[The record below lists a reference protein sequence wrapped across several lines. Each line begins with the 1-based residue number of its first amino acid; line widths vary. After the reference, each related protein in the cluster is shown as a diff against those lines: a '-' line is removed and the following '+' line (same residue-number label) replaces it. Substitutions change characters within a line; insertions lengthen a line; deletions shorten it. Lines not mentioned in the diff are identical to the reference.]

1 MLFIGGDSISLKFSE
16 NDFNFKMSNQTDF
29 IRSVTVGLIFIPY
42 HFICDLARKSVFLRR
57 EKIEAWLLGSVCFS
71 GAISILTLLYYLF
84 IGRIY
89 IFEGKFPLAVP
100 VISTAILFLIYALFK
115 ESTFKLYDDLQDF
128 VCLDIILADAINEAD
143 AIDVTADIS
152 DVEGMQKI
160 IDDDDDDDD
169 VKVPDANT
177 LDYTSDTN
185 SDSASAAVSI
195 NPQSS
200 DTQQESSIE
209 DQAIASLQAAMQQSN
224 TEVIKD
230 ASTLQSNAAF
240 ATVETLSKSAKQSLY
255 KNKML
260 AALRN
265 KLEAV
270 RSENNLSKDELNKVC
285 SEQQFIKDTDFT
297 TMSLNIDIDELLF
310 GE

>member
-29 IRSVTVGLIFIPY
+29 IRSITVGLIFIPY

-57 EKIEAWLLGSVCFS
+57 EKIEAWLLGSVYFS
-71 GAISILTLLYYLF
+71 GAISILTLLYYFF

-128 VCLDIILADAINEAD
+128 VCLDSILADAINEAD

-160 IDDDDDDDD
+160 TDDDA
-169 VKVPDANT
+169 KVPDANI
-177 LDYTSDTN
+177 LNYTSDTN

-195 NPQSS
+195 NPTSS

-209 DQAIASLQAAMQQSN
+209 NQAIASLQAAMQQSN
-224 TEVIKD
+224 TDVIKD
-230 ASTLQSNAAF
+230 ASTLQLNTAS

-285 SEQQFIKDTDFT
+285 NEQQFIKDTDFT

>member
-1 MLFIGGDSISLKFSE
+1 MFFIGGDSISLKFSE

-29 IRSVTVGLIFIPY
+29 IRSITVGLIFVPY
-42 HFICDLARKSVFLRR
+42 HFICDLARKAVFLRR

-71 GAISILTLLYYLF
+71 GAISILTLLYYFF
-84 IGRIY
+84 IGKIY

-128 VCLDIILADAINEAD
+128 VCLDSILADAISEAD
-143 AIDVTADIS
+143 SIDVTVDIS
-152 DVEGMQKI
+152 DVEGIQKI
-160 IDDDDDDDD
+160 TDDDD
-169 VKVPDANT
+169 VQVPDAN
-177 LDYTSDTN
+177 TSDTN
-185 SDSASAAVSI
+185 SDSASAAVSM
-195 NPQSS
+195 NLPSS

-209 DQAIASLQAAMQQSN
+209 DQAIASLQTAMQQSN
-224 TEVIKD
+224 TKVTKD
-230 ASTLQSNAAF
+230 ASILQANAAF

>member
-29 IRSVTVGLIFIPY
+29 IRSITVGLIFIPY

-57 EKIEAWLLGSVCFS
+57 EKIEAWLLGSVYFS
-71 GAISILTLLYYLF
+71 GAISILTLLYYFF

-128 VCLDIILADAINEAD
+128 VCLDSILADAINEAD

-160 IDDDDDDDD
+160 IDDDDDA
-169 VKVPDANT
+169 KVLDANT
-177 LDYTSDTN
+177 LNHTSDTN

-195 NPQSS
+195 NPPSS
-200 DTQQESSIE
+200 DAQQESSIE
-209 DQAIASLQAAMQQSN
+209 DQAIASLQAAMQQPN
-224 TEVIKD
+224 TEIVKD
-230 ASTLQSNAAF
+230 SSTLQLNTAS
-240 ATVETLSKSAKQSLY
+240 ATAETLSKSAKQSLY

>member
-1 MLFIGGDSISLKFSE
+1 MFFIGGDSISLKFSE

-29 IRSVTVGLIFIPY
+29 IRSITVGLIFVPY
-42 HFICDLARKSVFLRR
+42 HFICDLARKAVFLRR

-71 GAISILTLLYYLF
+71 GAISILTLLYYFF
-84 IGRIY
+84 IGKIY

-128 VCLDIILADAINEAD
+128 VCLDSILADAISEAD
-143 AIDVTADIS
+143 SIDVTADIS
-152 DVEGMQKI
+152 NVEGMQKI
-160 IDDDDDDDD
+160 TDDDD
-169 VKVPDANT
+169 VQVPDAN
-177 LDYTSDTN
+177 TSDTN
-185 SDSASAAVSI
+185 SDSASAAVSM
-195 NPQSS
+195 NLPSS

-209 DQAIASLQAAMQQSN
+209 DQAIASLQTAMQQSN
-224 TEVIKD
+224 TKVTKD
-230 ASTLQSNAAF
+230 ASILQANAAF

>member
-1 MLFIGGDSISLKFSE
+1 MFFIGGDSISLKFSE
-16 NDFNFKMSNQTDF
+16 NDFNMSNQTDF
-29 IRSVTVGLIFIPY
+29 IRSITVGLIFVPY
-42 HFICDLARKSVFLRR
+42 HFICDLARKAVFLRR

-71 GAISILTLLYYLF
+71 GAISILTLLYYFF
-84 IGRIY
+84 IGKIY

-128 VCLDIILADAINEAD
+128 VCLDSILADAISEAD
-143 AIDVTADIS
+143 SIDVTADIS

-160 IDDDDDDDD
+160 TDDDD
-169 VKVPDANT
+169 VQVPDAN
-177 LDYTSDTN
+177 TSDTN
-185 SDSASAAVSI
+185 SDSASAAVSM
-195 NPQSS
+195 NLPSS

-209 DQAIASLQAAMQQSN
+209 DQAIASLQTAMQQSN
-224 TEVIKD
+224 TKVTKD
-230 ASTLQSNAAF
+230 ASILQANAAF
-240 ATVETLSKSAKQSLY
+240 ATVKTLSKSAKQSLY

>member
-1 MLFIGGDSISLKFSE
+1 MFFIGGDSISLKFSE

-29 IRSVTVGLIFIPY
+29 IRSITVGLIFVPY
-42 HFICDLARKSVFLRR
+42 HFICDLARKAVFLRR

-71 GAISILTLLYYLF
+71 GAISILTLLYYFF
-84 IGRIY
+84 IGKIY

-128 VCLDIILADAINEAD
+128 VCLDSILADAINEAD

-160 IDDDDDDDD
+160 TDDDA
-169 VKVPDANT
+169 KVPDANI
-177 LDYTSDTN
+177 LNYTSDTN

-195 NPQSS
+195 NPTSS

-209 DQAIASLQAAMQQSN
+209 NQAIASLQAAMQQSN
-224 TEVIKD
+224 TDVIKD
-230 ASTLQSNAAF
+230 ASTLQSNAAS
-240 ATVETLSKSAKQSLY
+240 ATVDTLSKSAKQSLY

-285 SEQQFIKDTDFT
+285 NEQQFIKDTDFT
-297 TMSLNIDIDELLF
+297 TISLNIDIDELLF

>member
-29 IRSVTVGLIFIPY
+29 IRSITVGLIFIPY

-71 GAISILTLLYYLF
+71 GAISILTLLYYFF
-84 IGRIY
+84 IGKIY

-128 VCLDIILADAINEAD
+128 VCLDSILADAINEAD

-160 IDDDDDDDD
+160 TDDD

-177 LDYTSDTN
+177 LDDTSDTN
-185 SDSASAAVSI
+185 SDSGSADVSI
-195 NPQSS
+195 NPSSS

-209 DQAIASLQAAMQQSN
+209 NQAIASLQAAMQQSN
-224 TEVIKD
+224 TDVIKD
-230 ASTLQSNAAF
+230 ASTLQSNAAS
-240 ATVETLSKSAKQSLY
+240 ATVDTLSKSAKQSLY

-285 SEQQFIKDTDFT
+285 NEQQFIKDTDFT
-297 TMSLNIDIDELLF
+297 TMSLNIDIDKLLF

>member
-29 IRSVTVGLIFIPY
+29 IRSITVGLIFIPY

-84 IGRIY
+84 IGKIY

-128 VCLDIILADAINEAD
+128 VCLDSILADAINEAD

-160 IDDDDDDDD
+160 TDDDA
-169 VKVPDANT
+169 KVPDANI
-177 LDYTSDTN
+177 LNYTSDTN
-185 SDSASAAVSI
+185 SDSASAAVSM
-195 NPQSS
+195 NLPSS

-209 DQAIASLQAAMQQSN
+209 DQAIASLQTAMQQSN
-224 TEVIKD
+224 TKVTKD
-230 ASTLQSNAAF
+230 ASILQANAAF

>member
-29 IRSVTVGLIFIPY
+29 IRSITVGLIFIPY

-57 EKIEAWLLGSVCFS
+57 EKIEAWLLGSVYFS
-71 GAISILTLLYYLF
+71 GAISILTLLYYFF

-128 VCLDIILADAINEAD
+128 ICLDSILADAINEAD

-160 IDDDDDDDD
+160 IDDDDDAKVLD
-169 VKVPDANT
+169 VNT
-177 LDYTSDTN
+177 LNHTSDTN

-195 NPQSS
+195 NPPSS
-200 DTQQESSIE
+200 DAQQESSIE
-209 DQAIASLQAAMQQSN
+209 DQAIASLQAAMQQPN
-224 TEVIKD
+224 TEIVKD
-230 ASTLQSNAAF
+230 SSTLQLNTAS

-285 SEQQFIKDTDFT
+285 NEQQFIKDTDFT

>member
-1 MLFIGGDSISLKFSE
+1 MFFIGGDSISLKFSE

-29 IRSVTVGLIFIPY
+29 IRSITVGLIFVPY
-42 HFICDLARKSVFLRR
+42 HFICDLARKAVFLRR

-71 GAISILTLLYYLF
+71 GAISILTLLYYFF
-84 IGRIY
+84 IGKIY

-128 VCLDIILADAINEAD
+128 VCLDSILADAINEAD
-143 AIDVTADIS
+143 SIDVTADIS

-160 IDDDDDDDD
+160 TDDDD
-169 VKVPDANT
+169 VQVPDVN
-177 LDYTSDTN
+177 TSDTN
-185 SDSASAAVSI
+185 SDSASAAVSM
-195 NPQSS
+195 NLPSS

-209 DQAIASLQAAMQQSN
+209 DQAIASLQTAMQQSN
-224 TEVIKD
+224 TKVTKD
-230 ASTLQSNAAF
+230 ASILQANAAF

>member
-29 IRSVTVGLIFIPY
+29 IRSITVGLIFIPY

-71 GAISILTLLYYLF
+71 GAISILTLLYYFF
-84 IGRIY
+84 IGKIY

-128 VCLDIILADAINEAD
+128 VCLDSILADAINEAD

-160 IDDDDDDDD
+160 TDDD

-177 LDYTSDTN
+177 LDDTSDTN
-185 SDSASAAVSI
+185 SDSGSADVSI
-195 NPQSS
+195 NPSSS

-209 DQAIASLQAAMQQSN
+209 DPAIASLQAAMQQSN

-230 ASTLQSNAAF
+230 ASTLQSNAAS

>member
-29 IRSVTVGLIFIPY
+29 IRSITVGLIFIPY

-84 IGRIY
+84 IGKIY

-128 VCLDIILADAINEAD
+128 VCLDSILADAINEAD

-160 IDDDDDDDD
+160 TDDDA
-169 VKVPDANT
+169 KVPDANI
-177 LDYTSDTN
+177 LNYTSDTN

-195 NPQSS
+195 NPTSS

-209 DQAIASLQAAMQQSN
+209 NQAIASLQAAMQQSN
-224 TEVIKD
+224 TDVIKD
-230 ASTLQSNAAF
+230 ASTLQSNAA
-240 ATVETLSKSAKQSLY
+240 SAI
-255 KNKML
+255 
-260 AALRN
+260 
-265 KLEAV
+265 E
-270 RSENNLSKDELNKVC
+270 E
-285 SEQQFIKDTDFT
+285 
-297 TMSLNIDIDELLF
+297 
-310 GE
+310 

>member
-1 MLFIGGDSISLKFSE
+1 MFFIGGDSISLKFSE

-29 IRSVTVGLIFIPY
+29 IRSITVGLIFVPY
-42 HFICDLARKSVFLRR
+42 HFICDLARKAVFLRR
-57 EKIEAWLLGSVCFS
+57 EKIEAWLLGSACFS
-71 GAISILTLLYYLF
+71 GAISILTLLYYFF
-84 IGRIY
+84 IGKIY

-128 VCLDIILADAINEAD
+128 VCLDSILADAISEAD
-143 AIDVTADIS
+143 SIDVTADIS

-160 IDDDDDDDD
+160 TDDDD
-169 VKVPDANT
+169 VQVPDAN
-177 LDYTSDTN
+177 TSDTN
-185 SDSASAAVSI
+185 SDSASAAVSM
-195 NPQSS
+195 NLPSS

-209 DQAIASLQAAMQQSN
+209 DQAIASLQTAMQQSN
-224 TEVIKD
+224 TKVTKD
-230 ASTLQSNAAF
+230 ASILQANAAF

>member
-29 IRSVTVGLIFIPY
+29 IRSITVGLIFIPY

-57 EKIEAWLLGSVCFS
+57 EKIEAWLLGSVYFS
-71 GAISILTLLYYLF
+71 GAISILTLLYYFF

-128 VCLDIILADAINEAD
+128 VCLDSILADAINEAD

-160 IDDDDDDDD
+160 IDDDDDDA
-169 VKVPDANT
+169 KVLDANT
-177 LDYTSDTN
+177 LNHTSDTN

-195 NPQSS
+195 NPPSS
-200 DTQQESSIE
+200 DAQQESSIE
-209 DQAIASLQAAMQQSN
+209 DQAIASLQAAMQQPN
-224 TEVIKD
+224 TEIVKD
-230 ASTLQSNAAF
+230 SSTLQLNTAS
-240 ATVETLSKSAKQSLY
+240 ATVETLTKSAKQSLY

>member
-1 MLFIGGDSISLKFSE
+1 MFFIGGDSISLKFSE

-29 IRSVTVGLIFIPY
+29 IRSITVGLIFVPY
-42 HFICDLARKSVFLRR
+42 HFICDLARKAVFLRR

-71 GAISILTLLYYLF
+71 GAISILTLLYYFF
-84 IGRIY
+84 IGKIY

-128 VCLDIILADAINEAD
+128 VCLDSILADAISEAD
-143 AIDVTADIS
+143 SIDVTADIS

-160 IDDDDDDDD
+160 TDDDD
-169 VKVPDANT
+169 VQVPDAN
-177 LDYTSDTN
+177 TSDTN
-185 SDSASAAVSI
+185 SDSASAAVSM
-195 NPQSS
+195 NLPSS

-209 DQAIASLQAAMQQSN
+209 DQAIASLQTAMQQSN
-224 TEVIKD
+224 TKVTKD
-230 ASTLQSNAAF
+230 ASILQANAAF

>member
-29 IRSVTVGLIFIPY
+29 IRSITVGLIFIPY

-71 GAISILTLLYYLF
+71 GAISILTLLYYFF
-84 IGRIY
+84 IGKIY

-128 VCLDIILADAINEAD
+128 VCLDSILADAINEAD

-160 IDDDDDDDD
+160 TDDD

-177 LDYTSDTN
+177 LDDTSDTN
-185 SDSASAAVSI
+185 SDSGSADVSI
-195 NPQSS
+195 NPSSS
-200 DTQQESSIE
+200 DTQQESSTE
-209 DQAIASLQAAMQQSN
+209 NQAIASLQAAMQQSN
-224 TEVIKD
+224 TDVIKD
-230 ASTLQSNAAF
+230 ASTLQSNAAS
-240 ATVETLSKSAKQSLY
+240 ATVDTLSKSAKQSLY

-285 SEQQFIKDTDFT
+285 NEQQFIKDTDFT

>member
-29 IRSVTVGLIFIPY
+29 IRSITVGLIFIPY

-84 IGRIY
+84 IGKIY

-128 VCLDIILADAINEAD
+128 VCLDSILADAINEAD

-160 IDDDDDDDD
+160 TDDDA
-169 VKVPDANT
+169 KVPDANI
-177 LDYTSDTN
+177 LNYTSDTN

-195 NPQSS
+195 NPTSS

-209 DQAIASLQAAMQQSN
+209 NQAIASLQAAMQQSN
-224 TEVIKD
+224 TDVIKD
-230 ASTLQSNAAF
+230 ASTLQSNAAS
-240 ATVETLSKSAKQSLY
+240 ATVDTLSKSAKQSLY

-285 SEQQFIKDTDFT
+285 NEQQFIKDTDFT
-297 TMSLNIDIDELLF
+297 TMSLNIDIVELLF

>member
-1 MLFIGGDSISLKFSE
+1 MFFIGGDSISLKFSE

-29 IRSVTVGLIFIPY
+29 IRSITVGLIFVPY
-42 HFICDLARKSVFLRR
+42 HFICDLARKAVFLRR

-71 GAISILTLLYYLF
+71 GAISILTLLYYFF
-84 IGRIY
+84 IGKIY

-128 VCLDIILADAINEAD
+128 VCLDSILADAISEAD
-143 AIDVTADIS
+143 SIDVTADIS

-160 IDDDDDDDD
+160 TDDDD
-169 VKVPDANT
+169 VQVPDAN
-177 LDYTSDTN
+177 TSDTN
-185 SDSASAAVSI
+185 SDSASAAVS
-195 NPQSS
+195 
-200 DTQQESSIE
+200 SIE
-209 DQAIASLQAAMQQSN
+209 DQAIASLQTAMQQSN
-224 TEVIKD
+224 TKVTKD
-230 ASTLQSNAAF
+230 ASILQANAAF

>member
-1 MLFIGGDSISLKFSE
+1 MFFIGGDSISLKFSE

-29 IRSVTVGLIFIPY
+29 IRSITVGLIFVPY
-42 HFICDLARKSVFLRR
+42 HFICDLARKAVFLRR

-71 GAISILTLLYYLF
+71 GAISILTLLYYFF
-84 IGRIY
+84 IGKIY

-128 VCLDIILADAINEAD
+128 VCLDSILADAISEAD
-143 AIDVTADIS
+143 SIDVTADIS

-160 IDDDDDDDD
+160 TDDDD
-169 VKVPDANT
+169 VQVPDAN
-177 LDYTSDTN
+177 TSDTN
-185 SDSASAAVSI
+185 SDSASAAVSM
-195 NPQSS
+195 NLPSS

-209 DQAIASLQAAMQQSN
+209 DQAIASLQTAMQQSN
-224 TEVIKD
+224 TKVTKD
-230 ASTLQSNAAF
+230 ASILQANAAF

-270 RSENNLSKDELNKVC
+270 RSENNLSKDELNNVC

>member
-1 MLFIGGDSISLKFSE
+1 MFFIGGDSISLKFSE

-29 IRSVTVGLIFIPY
+29 IRSITVGLIFVPY
-42 HFICDLARKSVFLRR
+42 HFICDLARKAVFLRR

-71 GAISILTLLYYLF
+71 GAISILTLLYYFF
-84 IGRIY
+84 IGKIY

-100 VISTAILFLIYALFK
+100 VISTAILFLVYALFK

-128 VCLDIILADAINEAD
+128 VCLDSILADAISEAD

-160 IDDDDDDDD
+160 TDDDD
-169 VKVPDANT
+169 VQVPDAN
-177 LDYTSDTN
+177 TSDTN
-185 SDSASAAVSI
+185 SDSASAAVSM
-195 NPQSS
+195 NLPSS

-209 DQAIASLQAAMQQSN
+209 DQAIASLQTAMQQSN
-224 TEVIKD
+224 TKVTKD
-230 ASTLQSNAAF
+230 ASILQANAAF

>member
-16 NDFNFKMSNQTDF
+16 NDFNFKISNQTDF
-29 IRSVTVGLIFIPY
+29 IRSITVGLIFIPY

-84 IGRIY
+84 IGKIY

-128 VCLDIILADAINEAD
+128 VCLDSILADAINEAD

-160 IDDDDDDDD
+160 IDDDA
-169 VKVPDANT
+169 KVLDANT
-177 LDYTSDTN
+177 LNHTSDTN

-195 NPQSS
+195 NPPSS
-200 DTQQESSIE
+200 DAQQESSIE
-209 DQAIASLQAAMQQSN
+209 DQAIASLQAAMQQPN
-224 TEVIKD
+224 TEIVKD
-230 ASTLQSNAAF
+230 SSTLQLNTAS

-285 SEQQFIKDTDFT
+285 NEQQFIKDTDFT

>member
-1 MLFIGGDSISLKFSE
+1 MFFIGGDSISLKFSE

-29 IRSVTVGLIFIPY
+29 IRSITVGLIFVPY
-42 HFICDLARKSVFLRR
+42 HFICDLARKAVFLRR

-71 GAISILTLLYYLF
+71 GAISILTLLYYFF
-84 IGRIY
+84 IGKIY

-128 VCLDIILADAINEAD
+128 VCLDSILADAISEAD
-143 AIDVTADIS
+143 SIDVTADIS

-160 IDDDDDDDD
+160 TDDDD
-169 VKVPDANT
+169 VQVPDAN
-177 LDYTSDTN
+177 TSDTN
-185 SDSASAAVSI
+185 SDSASAAVSM
-195 NPQSS
+195 NLPSS

-209 DQAIASLQAAMQQSN
+209 DQAIASLQTAMQQSN
-224 TEVIKD
+224 TKVTKD
-230 ASTLQSNAAF
+230 ASILQANAAF

-310 GE
+310 EE

>member
-1 MLFIGGDSISLKFSE
+1 MFFIGGDSISLKFSE

-29 IRSVTVGLIFIPY
+29 IRSITVGLIFVPY
-42 HFICDLARKSVFLRR
+42 HFICDLARKAVFLRR

-71 GAISILTLLYYLF
+71 GAISILTLLYYFF
-84 IGRIY
+84 IGKIY

-128 VCLDIILADAINEAD
+128 VCLDSILADAISEAD
-143 AIDVTADIS
+143 SIDVTADIS

-160 IDDDDDDDD
+160 TDDDD
-169 VKVPDANT
+169 VQVPDAN
-177 LDYTSDTN
+177 TSDTN
-185 SDSASAAVSI
+185 SDSASTAVSM
-195 NPQSS
+195 NLPSS

-209 DQAIASLQAAMQQSN
+209 DQAIASLQTAMQQSN
-224 TEVIKD
+224 TKVTKD
-230 ASTLQSNAAF
+230 ASILQANAAF
-240 ATVETLSKSAKQSLY
+240 ATVKTLSKSAKQSLY

>member
-29 IRSVTVGLIFIPY
+29 IRSITVGLIFIPY

-84 IGRIY
+84 IGKIY

-128 VCLDIILADAINEAD
+128 VCLDSILADAINEAD

-160 IDDDDDDDD
+160 TDDDA
-169 VKVPDANT
+169 KVPDANI
-177 LDYTSDTN
+177 LNYTSDTN

-195 NPQSS
+195 NPTSS

-209 DQAIASLQAAMQQSN
+209 NQAIASLQAAMQQSN

-230 ASTLQSNAAF
+230 ASTLQSNAAS

>member
-1 MLFIGGDSISLKFSE
+1 MFFIGGDSISLKFSE

-29 IRSVTVGLIFIPY
+29 IRSITVGLIFVPY
-42 HFICDLARKSVFLRR
+42 HFICDLARKAVFLRR

-71 GAISILTLLYYLF
+71 GAISILTLLYYFF
-84 IGRIY
+84 IGKIY

-128 VCLDIILADAINEAD
+128 VCLDSILADAISEAD
-143 AIDVTADIS
+143 SIDVTADIS

-160 IDDDDDDDD
+160 TDDDD
-169 VKVPDANT
+169 VQVPDAN
-177 LDYTSDTN
+177 TSDTN
-185 SDSASAAVSI
+185 SDSASAAVSM
-195 NPQSS
+195 NLPSS
-200 DTQQESSIE
+200 DTQQESSME
-209 DQAIASLQAAMQQSN
+209 DQAIASLQTAMQQSN
-224 TEVIKD
+224 TKVTKD
-230 ASTLQSNAAF
+230 ASILQANAAF

>member
-29 IRSVTVGLIFIPY
+29 IRSITVGLIFIPY

-71 GAISILTLLYYLF
+71 GAISILTLLYYFF
-84 IGRIY
+84 IGKIY

-100 VISTAILFLIYALFK
+100 VISSAILFLIYALFK

-128 VCLDIILADAINEAD
+128 VCLDSILADAINEAD

-160 IDDDDDDDD
+160 TDDD

-177 LDYTSDTN
+177 LDDTSDTN
-185 SDSASAAVSI
+185 SDSGSADVSI
-195 NPQSS
+195 NPSSS

-209 DQAIASLQAAMQQSN
+209 NQAIASLQAAMQQSN
-224 TEVIKD
+224 TDVIKD
-230 ASTLQSNAAF
+230 ASTLQSNAAS
-240 ATVETLSKSAKQSLY
+240 ATVDTLSKSAKQSLY

-285 SEQQFIKDTDFT
+285 NEQQFIKDTDFT

>member
-1 MLFIGGDSISLKFSE
+1 MFFIGGDSISLKFSE

-29 IRSVTVGLIFIPY
+29 IRSITVGLIFVPY
-42 HFICDLARKSVFLRR
+42 HFICDLARKAVFLRR

-71 GAISILTLLYYLF
+71 GAISILTLLYYFF
-84 IGRIY
+84 IGKIY

-128 VCLDIILADAINEAD
+128 VCLDSILADTISEAD
-143 AIDVTADIS
+143 SIDVTADIS

-160 IDDDDDDDD
+160 TDDDD
-169 VKVPDANT
+169 VQVPDAN
-177 LDYTSDTN
+177 TSDTN
-185 SDSASAAVSI
+185 SDSASAAVSM
-195 NPQSS
+195 NLPSS

-209 DQAIASLQAAMQQSN
+209 DQAIASLQTAMQQSN
-224 TEVIKD
+224 TKVTKD
-230 ASTLQSNAAF
+230 ASILQANAAF

>member
-1 MLFIGGDSISLKFSE
+1 MFFIGGDSISLKFSE

-29 IRSVTVGLIFIPY
+29 IRSITVGLIFVPY
-42 HFICDLARKSVFLRR
+42 HFICDLARKAVFLRR

-71 GAISILTLLYYLF
+71 GAISILTLLYYFF
-84 IGRIY
+84 IGKIY

-128 VCLDIILADAINEAD
+128 VCLDSILADAINEAD
-143 AIDVTADIS
+143 TIDVTADIS

-160 IDDDDDDDD
+160 TDDDD
-169 VKVPDANT
+169 VQVPDAN
-177 LDYTSDTN
+177 TSDTN
-185 SDSASAAVSI
+185 SDSASAAVST
-195 NPQSS
+195 NLPSS

-209 DQAIASLQAAMQQSN
+209 DQAIASLQTAMQQSN
-224 TEVIKD
+224 TKVIKD
-230 ASTLQSNAAF
+230 ASILQANAAF

-265 KLEAV
+265 KLEAI

>member
-29 IRSVTVGLIFIPY
+29 IRSITVGLIFIPY

-71 GAISILTLLYYLF
+71 GAISILTLLYYFF
-84 IGRIY
+84 IGKIY

-128 VCLDIILADAINEAD
+128 VCLDSILADAINEAD

-160 IDDDDDDDD
+160 TDDDA
-169 VKVPDANT
+169 KVPDANI
-177 LDYTSDTN
+177 LNYTSDTN

-195 NPQSS
+195 NPTSS

-209 DQAIASLQAAMQQSN
+209 NQAIASLQAAMQQSN
-224 TEVIKD
+224 TDVIKD
-230 ASTLQSNAAF
+230 ASTLQSNAAS
-240 ATVETLSKSAKQSLY
+240 ATVDTLSKSAKQSLY

-285 SEQQFIKDTDFT
+285 NEQQFIKDTDFT
-297 TMSLNIDIDELLF
+297 TISLNIDIDELLF

>member
-1 MLFIGGDSISLKFSE
+1 MFFIGGDSISLKFSE

-29 IRSVTVGLIFIPY
+29 IRSITVGLIFVPY
-42 HFICDLARKSVFLRR
+42 HFICDLARKAVFLRR

-71 GAISILTLLYYLF
+71 GAISILTLLYYFF
-84 IGRIY
+84 IGKIY

-128 VCLDIILADAINEAD
+128 VCLDSILADAISEAD
-143 AIDVTADIS
+143 SIDVTADIS

-160 IDDDDDDDD
+160 TDDDD
-169 VKVPDANT
+169 VQVPDAN
-177 LDYTSDTN
+177 TSDTN

-195 NPQSS
+195 NPPSS
-200 DTQQESSIE
+200 DAQQESSIE

-224 TEVIKD
+224 TEIVKD
-230 ASTLQSNAAF
+230 SSTLQLNTAS

-285 SEQQFIKDTDFT
+285 NEQQFIKDTEFT

>member
-1 MLFIGGDSISLKFSE
+1 MFFIGGDSISLKFSE

-29 IRSVTVGLIFIPY
+29 IRSITVGLIFVPY
-42 HFICDLARKSVFLRR
+42 HFICDLARKAVFLRR

-71 GAISILTLLYYLF
+71 GAISSLTLLYYFF
-84 IGRIY
+84 IGKIY

-128 VCLDIILADAINEAD
+128 VCLDSILADAISEAD
-143 AIDVTADIS
+143 SIDVTADIS

-160 IDDDDDDDD
+160 TDDDD
-169 VKVPDANT
+169 VQVPDAN
-177 LDYTSDTN
+177 TSDTN
-185 SDSASAAVSI
+185 SDSASAAVSM
-195 NPQSS
+195 NLPSS

-209 DQAIASLQAAMQQSN
+209 DQAIASLQTAMQQSN
-224 TEVIKD
+224 TKVTKD
-230 ASTLQSNAAF
+230 ASILQANAAF

>member
-1 MLFIGGDSISLKFSE
+1 MFFIGGDSISLKFSE

-29 IRSVTVGLIFIPY
+29 IRSITVGLIFVPY
-42 HFICDLARKSVFLRR
+42 HFICDLARKAVFLRR

-71 GAISILTLLYYLF
+71 GAISILTLLYYFF
-84 IGRIY
+84 IGKIY

-128 VCLDIILADAINEAD
+128 VCLDSILADAISEAD
-143 AIDVTADIS
+143 PIDVTADIS

-160 IDDDDDDDD
+160 TDDDD
-169 VKVPDANT
+169 VQVPDAN
-177 LDYTSDTN
+177 TSDTN
-185 SDSASAAVSI
+185 SDSASAAVSM
-195 NPQSS
+195 NLPSS

-209 DQAIASLQAAMQQSN
+209 DQAIASLQTAMQQSN
-224 TEVIKD
+224 TKVTKD
-230 ASTLQSNAAF
+230 ASILQANAAF

>member
-1 MLFIGGDSISLKFSE
+1 MFFIGGDSISLKFSE

-29 IRSVTVGLIFIPY
+29 IRSITVGLIFVPY
-42 HFICDLARKSVFLRR
+42 HFICDLARKAVFLRR

-71 GAISILTLLYYLF
+71 GAISILTLLYYFF
-84 IGRIY
+84 IGKIY

-128 VCLDIILADAINEAD
+128 VCLDSILADAISEAD
-143 AIDVTADIS
+143 SIDVTADIS

-160 IDDDDDDDD
+160 TDDDD
-169 VKVPDANT
+169 VQVPDAN
-177 LDYTSDTN
+177 TSDTN
-185 SDSASAAVSI
+185 SDSASAAVSM
-195 NPQSS
+195 NLPSS

-209 DQAIASLQAAMQQSN
+209 DQAIASLQTAMQQSN
-224 TEVIKD
+224 TKVTKD
-230 ASTLQSNAAF
+230 ASILQANAVF

>member
-1 MLFIGGDSISLKFSE
+1 MFFIGGDSISLKFSE

-29 IRSVTVGLIFIPY
+29 IRSITVGLIFVPY
-42 HFICDLARKSVFLRR
+42 HFICDLARKAVFLRR

-71 GAISILTLLYYLF
+71 GAISILTLLYYFF
-84 IGRIY
+84 IGKIY

-128 VCLDIILADAINEAD
+128 VCLDSILADAISEAD
-143 AIDVTADIS
+143 SIDVTADIS

-160 IDDDDDDDD
+160 TDDDD
-169 VKVPDANT
+169 VQVPDAN
-177 LDYTSDTN
+177 TSDTN
-185 SDSASAAVSI
+185 SDSASAAVSM
-195 NPQSS
+195 NLPSS

-209 DQAIASLQAAMQQSN
+209 DQAIASLQTAMQQSN
-224 TEVIKD
+224 TKVTKD
-230 ASTLQSNAAF
+230 ASILQANAAF

-270 RSENNLSKDELNKVC
+270 RSENNLSKDEINKVC

>member
-1 MLFIGGDSISLKFSE
+1 MFFIGGDSISLKFSE

-29 IRSVTVGLIFIPY
+29 IRSITVGLIFVPY
-42 HFICDLARKSVFLRR
+42 HFICDLARKAVFLRR
-57 EKIEAWLLGSVCFS
+57 EKIEAWLLGSVYFS
-71 GAISILTLLYYLF
+71 GAISILTLLYYFF
-84 IGRIY
+84 IGKIY

-128 VCLDIILADAINEAD
+128 VCLDSILADAISEAD
-143 AIDVTADIS
+143 SIDVTADIS
-152 DVEGMQKI
+152 DVEWMQKI
-160 IDDDDDDDD
+160 TDDDD
-169 VKVPDANT
+169 VQVPDAN
-177 LDYTSDTN
+177 TSDTN
-185 SDSASAAVSI
+185 SDSASAAVSM
-195 NPQSS
+195 NLPSS

-209 DQAIASLQAAMQQSN
+209 DQAIASLQTAMQQSN
-224 TEVIKD
+224 TKVTKD
-230 ASTLQSNAAF
+230 ASILQANAAF

>member
-29 IRSVTVGLIFIPY
+29 IRSITVGLIFIPY

-84 IGRIY
+84 IGKIY

-128 VCLDIILADAINEAD
+128 VCLDSILADAINEAD

-160 IDDDDDDDD
+160 TDDDA
-169 VKVPDANT
+169 KVPDANI
-177 LDYTSDTN
+177 LNYTSDTN

-195 NPQSS
+195 NPTSS

-209 DQAIASLQAAMQQSN
+209 NQAIASLQAAMQQSN
-224 TEVIKD
+224 TDVIKD
-230 ASTLQSNAAF
+230 ASTLQSNAAS

-270 RSENNLSKDELNKVC
+270 RSENNLSEDELNKVC

>member
-42 HFICDLARKSVFLRR
+42 HFICDLARKSVFIRR

-84 IGRIY
+84 IGKIY

-128 VCLDIILADAINEAD
+128 VCLDSILADAINEAD

-160 IDDDDDDDD
+160 IDDDDD

-230 ASTLQSNAAF
+230 ASTLQANAAF

>member
-1 MLFIGGDSISLKFSE
+1 MFFIGGDSISLKFSE

-29 IRSVTVGLIFIPY
+29 IRSITVGLIFVPY
-42 HFICDLARKSVFLRR
+42 HFICDLARKAVFLRR

-71 GAISILTLLYYLF
+71 GAISILTLLYYFF
-84 IGRIY
+84 IGKIY

-128 VCLDIILADAINEAD
+128 VCLDSILADAISEAD
-143 AIDVTADIS
+143 SIDVTADIS

-160 IDDDDDDDD
+160 TDDDD
-169 VKVPDANT
+169 VQVPDAN
-177 LDYTSDTN
+177 TSDTN
-185 SDSASAAVSI
+185 SDSASAAVSM
-195 NPQSS
+195 NLPSS

-209 DQAIASLQAAMQQSN
+209 DQAIASLQTAMQQLN
-224 TEVIKD
+224 TKVTKD
-230 ASTLQSNAAF
+230 ASILQANAAF